1 LCTFKDA
8 LIVNKQFTGNQTM
21 KILKEKCVGCANCVP
36 VCPVGAIFIGD
47 DGLSE
52 INTETCVECHNCYR
66 SLSCEHLPPGLTR
79 TIRKILKSISLRF
92 QPDPDVCP
100 TEAIAPDDLEWPR
113 IVRRAFSDPMVTH
126 ESTGVHGRGT
136 EEVKTNDVSNRIK
149 EGDVG
154 LVVEFG
160 RPGIGAYFREVQD
173 VTRILA
179 TSGATFESGN
189 PVFQMMTNTQ
199 TGDIREDVLDEKV
212 LSCIVELTMP
222 LEDTGRLLAQ
232 VKEICKN
239 VETVISIGLSTVCDE
254 DGKDAI
260 KDILLAEGF
269 EIGWAKVNLGLGR
282 KADSSAAGKEIAQ

>member
-1 LCTFKDA
+1 
-8 LIVNKQFTGNQTM
+8 M

-36 VCPVGAIFIGD
+36 VCPVGAIFIAD

-66 SLSCEHLPPGLTR
+66 TLSFEHLPPGITR
-79 TIRKILKSISLRF
+79 TIRKILKSVSLRF

-100 TEAIAPDDLEWPR
+100 TEAIAPDELSWPR

-136 EEVKTNDVSNRIK
+136 EEVKTNDVSYRIK
-149 EGDVG
+149 QGEVG

-160 RPGIGAYFREVQD
+160 RPGIGTYFREVQD

-179 TSGATFESGN
+179 TSGATFEPGN
-189 PVFQMMTNTQ
+189 PVAQMMTNTD
-199 TGDIREDVLDEKV
+199 TGDIREDVLNEKV
-212 LSCIVELTMP
+212 LSCIVELTVD
-222 LEDTGRLLAQ
+222 LNEIDRLLSQ

-239 VETVISIGLSTVCDE
+239 VETVVSIGVSTVCGPNGE
-254 DGKDAI
+254 EPL
-260 KDILLAEGF
+260 KDILLKGGF
-269 EIGWAKVNLGLGR
+269 EVGWAKVNLGLGR
-282 KADSSAAGKEIAQ
+282 ATDSTTSASKEIVR

>member
-1 LCTFKDA
+1 
-8 LIVNKQFTGNQTM
+8 M
-21 KILKEKCVGCANCVP
+21 KILKDKCVGCANCVP
-36 VCPVGAIFIGD
+36 VCPVGAIFIAD

-79 TIRKILKSISLRF
+79 FIRKILKSVSLRF

-100 TEAIAPDDLEWPR
+100 TEAIAPDELQWPR

-149 EGDVG
+149 QGEVG

-179 TSGATFESGN
+179 ISGATFEPGN
-189 PVFQMMTNTQ
+189 PVFQMMTDTEA
-199 TGDIREDVLDEKV
+199 GDIREDVLDEKV
-212 LSCIVELTMP
+212 LSCIVEMTVP
-222 LEDTGRLLAQ
+222 LSDAGRLLNK
-232 VKEICKN
+232 VREISKS

-254 DGKDAI
+254 KGGDPI
-260 KDILLAEGF
+260 KDILVEQGF
-269 EIGWAKVNLGLGR
+269 EVGWAKVNLGLGR
-282 KADSSAAGKEIAQ
+282 ILEGSGTPEEVGR

>member
-1 LCTFKDA
+1 
-8 LIVNKQFTGNQTM
+8 M

-36 VCPVGAIFIGD
+36 VCPVGAIFIAD

-52 INTETCVECHNCYR
+52 INPETCVECHNCYR

-136 EEVKTNDVSNRIK
+136 EEVKTNDVSHRIK
-149 EGDVG
+149 QGEVG

-160 RPGIGAYFREVQD
+160 RPGIGAYFREVQK

-179 TSGATFESGN
+179 TSGAVFESGN
-189 PVFQMMTNTQ
+189 PVTQMMTSTE

-212 LSCIVELTMP
+212 LSCIVELTVD
-222 LEDTGRLLAQ
+222 LKDTARLLSL
-232 VKEICKN
+232 VKEICKD
-239 VETVISIGLSTVCDE
+239 VETVISIGVSTVCDE
-254 DGKDAI
+254 NGNEAI
-260 KDILLAEGF
+260 KELLQEQGF
-269 EIGWAKVNLGLGR
+269 KIGWAKVNLGLGR
-282 KADSSAAGKEIAQ
+282 ATASSHAPEEVA